1 MSEAFNYIDYIGTFV
16 FAVTGASIAG
26 KSGFDF
32 FGMLFLAFLTAVGG
46 GTARD
51 LIISE
56 LVFWTHNPNY
66 LYLILLATLS
76 TFFLNKFYEKN
87 SKLLFLLD
95 TLGVA
100 TFVIIGTHKALIN
113 GFNNET
119 SLIMGTMSAVL
130 GGIFRSAFSKEH
142 SILIN
147 RELYA
152 TIAAIASLLYIL
164 LSKSH
169 LDSNLSATLVII
181 VTFAIRFISLKLKL
195 KMPSLNE

>member
-1 MSEAFNYIDYIGTFV
+1 MSEVFNYIDYIGTFV
-16 FAVTGASIAG
+16 FAITGASIAG

-51 LIISE
+51 LIIGQN
-56 LVFWTHNPNY
+56 VFWTQNPEY
-66 LYLILLATLS
+66 LYLITVATFS

-100 TFVIIGTHKALIN
+100 TFVVIGTHKALIN

-152 TIAAIASLLYIL
+152 TIAAIASLLFIIL
-164 LSKSH
+164 SRAELSP
-169 LDSNLSATLVII
+169 NVSAILVI
-181 VTFAIRFISLKLKL
+181 VMTLLVRYISLKLKL
-195 KMPSLNE
+195 KMPVFKE